1 MLLTAALIL
10 LASATA
16 SAEQAPTPS
25 PRFTLDAADPRAPL
39 ADSDFGAWDV
49 PDAPAAPKTAA
60 TPAPKR
66 AGVAPEKALGRQ
78 PVVRGGVPSGF
89 ATIEIQQAE
98 DVAENWTVKIDGGTV
113 GKLGKGGHLR
123 VGMVSPGK
131 HRLAI
136 FNERGTLWSGLVE
149 VRGAQT
155 LLLETRLSGL
165 ATSDA
170 MAITSDAELQR
181 ERVANSR

>member
-1 MLLTAALIL
+1 MLLTAALL
-10 LASATA
+10 VLASTTA

-39 ADSDFGAWDV
+39 ADSDFGAWDA
-49 PDAPAAPKTAA
+49 PEAPAPKSAA

-66 AGVAPEKALGRQ
+66 AGVAPEKVLGRQ

-98 DVAENWTVKIDGGTV
+98 DVAETWTVKIDGGTV

-123 VGMVSPGK
+123 VGMVAPGK
-131 HRLAI
+131 HRLSI
-136 FNERGTLWSGLVE
+136 FNERGTLWSGQVE

-155 LLLETRLSGL
+155 LLLEARLSGL
-165 ATSDA
+165 AASDA

-181 ERVANSR
+181 ERLANSR